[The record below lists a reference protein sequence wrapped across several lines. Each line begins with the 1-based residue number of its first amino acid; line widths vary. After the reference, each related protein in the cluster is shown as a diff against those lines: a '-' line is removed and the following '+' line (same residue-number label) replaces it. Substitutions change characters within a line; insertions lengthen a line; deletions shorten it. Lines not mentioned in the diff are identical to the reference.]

1 MSTPIATILIK
12 ASSSQDVWHYLL
24 LAAAF
29 LFFADVFV
37 RRVQVS
43 FAWLPPLLGR
53 VRDRVLRREP
63 KAAPVETIERLR
75 SRKAAISQQIEER
88 RAAARFEPTP
98 DAPAP
103 DLETLSPG
111 GTPPTAAPGA
121 TGSASA
127 PPKPGAG
134 PSPEPKKED
143 DDYTS
148 RLLRAKREARKDRK
162 DDGPT

>member
-1 MSTPIATILIK
+1 MIEDRKDEGLPALLKFDTYRHNLIK

-24 LAAAF
+24 LAAAC

-43 FAWLPPLLGR
+43 FAWLPPMLGR
-53 VRDRVLRREP
+53 VRDRVLRREA
-63 KAAPVETIERLR
+63 KAAPAETIERLR

-103 DLETLSPG
+103 GPTRSAKSPRCSR
-111 GTPPTAAPGA
+111 PAAATAARR
-121 TGSASA
+121 S
-127 PPKPGAG
+127 
-134 PSPEPKKED
+134 SPRLPRTEAEQED
-143 DDYTS
+143 DDTP
-148 RLLRAKREARKDRK
+148 A
-162 DDGPT
+162 GC